1 MNRLF
6 VILYKILAIKLMLAL
21 SLMFFLIPFYPGA
34 CSNMVAWLE
43 TDGSWG
49 ALLIGT
55 LFIIFTT
62 CRIIST
68 LHLFSSQK
76 VTVHRGIFQTTI
88 NEGVFTQLVQKLWR
102 GYFHRTDLTVQ
113 TKLKKNGL
121 YIVGDVPSGVSDLEN
136 LSSFLA
142 KKLLKLTGFFGKIT
156 IVSNPKKLDLSP
168 LKTVK

>member
-1 MNRLF
+1 M
-6 VILYKILAIKLMLAL
+6 IAL
-21 SLMFFLIPFYPGA
+21 SLIFFLIPLYPGA

-43 TDGSWG
+43 TDGAWG

-68 LHLFSSQK
+68 LDLFSSQK

-102 GYFHRTDLTVQ
+102 EHFHRTDLTVQ

-121 YIVGDVPSGVSDLEN
+121 YIVGDVPPGAPDLES

-142 KKLLKLTGFFGKIT
+142 KNLLKLTGFFGKIT
-156 IVSNPKKLDLSP
+156 IVSNMKKHDLPP
-168 LKTVK
+168 LKTLK